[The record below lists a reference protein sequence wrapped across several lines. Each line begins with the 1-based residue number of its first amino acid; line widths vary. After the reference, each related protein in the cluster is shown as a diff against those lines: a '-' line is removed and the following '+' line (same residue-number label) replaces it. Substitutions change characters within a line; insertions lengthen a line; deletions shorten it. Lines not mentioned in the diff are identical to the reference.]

1 MKPKKKRKAP
11 NSIQIQKKRKSS
23 HQMLTLILFCTVGVW
38 LIFCLSFLFSIMSIY
53 SFQNEQNK
61 KVFKSNAPTHNGFP
75 VLNLHKCV
83 ISLNRNALAPKP
95 TSYYSVSLQAVIK
108 NPSHLKEYKPI
119 SLVLQPKLKG
129 AVSANIF
136 FLRKK
141 HQFQCRLST
150 QH

>member
-1 MKPKKKRKAP
+1 MKPKRKKAP

-23 HQMLTLILFCTVGVW
+23 HQVLTLIVFCIVGVW
-38 LIFCLSFLFSIMSIY
+38 LIFFLSFLFSIMSIY

-61 KVFKSNAPTHNGFP
+61 KVFKSNAPTHNSFP
-75 VLNLHKCV
+75 VLNLHKCA
-83 ISLNRNALAPKP
+83 ISLNRNPLAPKP
-95 TSYYSVSLQAVIK
+95 TSYYNVSLQAVIK
-108 NPSHLKEYKPI
+108 NPSHLNEYKPI

-129 AVSANIF
+129 GVSANIS